1 MVAYTEA
8 GGFDCFMGILRPV
21 DLGTIGYEEALSL
34 QRRLVDERFN
44 GQIEDTLLLL
54 EHPPVI
60 TIGTSGGEE
69 NLLVGIEWI
78 ERAGIQI
85 HRTDRGGN
93 ITYHGPGQ
101 LVGYPIFDL
110 REHGKDVHLFL
121 RNVEQAIVD
130 CLAEFGIESYATPGY
145 AGVWVGEDKI
155 CSIGVAI
162 RRWISYHGF
171 ALNVNPNFE
180 HWSFIHPCGLVGKR
194 MTSIEKLTGADPG
207 MDKVKASV
215 VGAFA
220 RAFEYE

>member
-1 MVAYTEA
+1 
-8 GGFDCFMGILRPV
+8 MGILRPV
-21 DLGTIGYEEALSL
+21 DLGSIGYEEALSL
-34 QRRLVDERFN
+34 QRRLVDQRRN
-44 GQIEDTLLLL
+44 GEIEDTLLLL

-60 TIGTSGGEE
+60 TIGASGGED
-69 NLLVGIEWI
+69 NLLADTERI
-78 ERAGIQI
+78 ERAGIQV

-110 REHGKDVHLFL
+110 REHGRDVHLFL
-121 RNVEQAIVD
+121 RNVEQAIVE

-155 CSIGVAI
+155 CSIGVAV

-180 HWSFIHPCGLVGKR
+180 HWSFIHPCGLVGKQ
-194 MTSIEKLTGADPG
+194 MTSIRKLTGTDPG
-207 MDKVKASV
+207 MEKVKAATV
-215 VGAFA
+215 
-220 RAFEYE
+220 RAFGRVFRFESVIRDA